1 MEGGWNLFLL
11 LPEWAVFFVVASL
24 ALLEI
29 TVPSFVKKFSTG
41 LNLSGTLL
49 TGAALVAV
57 GGNSGFAF
65 QEMFQLDAFALF
77 FKWIFLGS
85 AGVTFL
91 MRRNAAAREEG
102 REFNLLLWSSL
113 LGMFFLVSSHHFLL
127 FFIALEL
134 LTLSLYLL
142 AAYSQKSRASVEA
155 GLKYLI
161 LGSLSSAFLLYGIS
175 LIYAAAGTLSFDGL
189 WVWIRQGTG
198 SSWLFLTG
206 VLFVI
211 SALGFKV
218 AAVPFHIWVPDVYEG
233 APTPVT
239 AFLSVASKAAGFAA
253 LIRVLSGFLG
263 PLESELQILFS
274 IFAVLT
280 LFYGNLGAL
289 VQKKMKRFL
298 AYSSIGQAGFLL
310 IGLVARDLYGVKA
323 ILYYLAAYA
332 FTNLAVFLIVS
343 VVEKSEGET
352 LEDYRGLSRRS
363 PFLAAV
369 LFIGLLSLAGVP
381 PLGGFF
387 AKFLVLLAAGQSRV
401 YWILFVGAV
410 NVAISLFY
418 YLNVVRIVYFEKP
431 GSDSPIPF
439 DRTTAVT
446 LAVLAAG
453 ILLTGVWQAPF
464 YCLASSAALSL
475 F

>member
-1 MEGGWNLFLL
+1 MGNDWNLFLL
-11 LPEWAVFFVVASL
+11 LPEMAVLLAVTAL

-29 TVPSFVKKFSTG
+29 TLPSFTQKFSTH
-41 LNLSGTLL
+41 LNFIGIALL
-49 TGAALVAV
+49 AGALVAV

-65 QEMFQLDAFALF
+65 QEMFQLDSFALF
-77 FKWIFLGS
+77 FKWIFLGT
-85 AGVTFL
+85 AGVTFV
-91 MRRNAAAREEG
+91 MKRNSTGLREG
-102 REFNLLLWSSL
+102 REFDLLLWSSL
-113 LGMFFLVSSHHFLL
+113 LGMFFLVSSNHFLL
-127 FFIALEL
+127 FFISLEL

-175 LIYAAAGTLSFDGL
+175 LIYAATGTLSFDGL
-189 WVWIRQGTG
+189 WVWIRQGPG
-198 SSWLFLTG
+198 VSWIFLTG

-218 AAVPFHIWVPDVYEG
+218 AAVPFHVWVPDVYEG
-233 APTPVT
+233 EQTPVA
-239 AFLSVASKAAGFAA
+239 AFLSVASKSAGFAA
-253 LIRVLSGFLG
+253 LIRILSGFLT
-263 PLESELQILFS
+263 PLESQQQTLFS
-274 IFAVLT
+274 LFAVLT
-280 LFYGNLGAL
+280 LLYGNLGAL

-298 AYSSIGQAGFLL
+298 AYSSSGQAGFLL
-310 IGLVARDLYGVKA
+310 IGLVARDLYGIKA
-323 ILYYLAAYA
+323 ILYYLVAYA

-343 VVEKSEGET
+343 VVEKSNGER

-363 PFLAAV
+363 PFLAAG

-387 AKFLVLLAAGQSRV
+387 AKFLVLLAAAQSRV
-401 YWILFVGAV
+401 YWILFLGAV

-418 YLNVVRIVYFEKP
+418 YLNVIRIVYFEKP
-431 GSDSPIPF
+431 ASDLPITF
-439 DRTTAVT
+439 DLTTTIT
-446 LAVLAAG
+446 LIVLVAG

-464 YCLASSAALSL
+464 LAFASLASSSL